1 VGHIDKRNR
10 LDEAPFSYRVTK
22 NNTVLIDYNGKQVKL
37 LKGKDAEKILERINI
52 AEDEK
57 AVQLI
62 LAKITGNFKRGNERN
77 GKSYGTRGQ
86 VLCSTFFWKLVTC
99 STIPPIIPT
108 FFPLTAQVDFVSTA
122 RLNLL

>member
-1 VGHIDKRNR
+1 MGNIDKRNR
-10 LDEAPFSYRVTK
+10 LDDAPFSYKVTK

-37 LKGKDAEKILERINI
+37 LKGKDAEKILERIKL

-77 GKSYGTRGQ
+77 LK
-86 VLCSTFFWKLVTC
+86 
-99 STIPPIIPT
+99 
-108 FFPLTAQVDFVSTA
+108 
-122 RLNLL
+122 

>member
-1 VGHIDKRNR
+1 VGNIDKRNR

-37 LKGKDAEKILERINI
+37 LKGKDAEKLLERIKI
-52 AEDEK
+52 TEDEK

-77 GKSYGTRGQ
+77 VNSKNSGKT
-86 VLCSTFFWKLVTC
+86 
-99 STIPPIIPT
+99 
-108 FFPLTAQVDFVSTA
+108 
-122 RLNLL
+122 

>member
-1 VGHIDKRNR
+1 VGNIDKRNR

-37 LKGKDAEKILERINI
+37 LKGKDAEKILERIKI

-77 GKSYGTRGQ
+77 VNSKNSGKT
-86 VLCSTFFWKLVTC
+86 
-99 STIPPIIPT
+99 
-108 FFPLTAQVDFVSTA
+108 
-122 RLNLL
+122 